1 MTKEEKEKLTTNKI
15 EKNKKI
21 KKTKLYLQTKTTKE
35 SKVKANLTS

>member
-21 KKTKLYLQTKTTKE
+21 KKPNYIYRLRQQR
-35 SKVKANLTS
+35 KAK